1 MFYREACIRF
11 VTTAF
16 GTRLGASTLREP
28 VFCSCSTVQQR
39 RSQPHDPPR
48 RSTAPPI
55 GRLITQHLTRP
66 VFARAVS
73 RAVSFAPPAFTPN
86 RQADHDPHCL
96 AETIIRLSSQRAPVM
111 PRPPRACR
119 SPAYALSSAN
129 LQHPPRIT
137 PPHNRDGDH
146 PSANT
151 MRSGRQS
158 ERLRSS
164 HQLKIP

>member
-1 MFYREACIRF
+1 MFYREACTRF
-11 VTTAF
+11 VTTAS
-16 GTRLGASTLREP
+16 GTRLGESTLSEP
-28 VFCSCSTVQQR
+28 VLCSCSRFQQR
-39 RSQPHDPPR
+39 RLRPRGPPR

-55 GRLITQHLTRP
+55 GRLITGHPTRP

-73 RAVSFAPPAFTPN
+73 RAVSFAAPAFTPN

-96 AETIIRLSSQRAPVM
+96 AETIIRLSYQRAPIM

-146 PSANT
+146 PLANT
-151 MRSGRQS
+151 MRSGCQS